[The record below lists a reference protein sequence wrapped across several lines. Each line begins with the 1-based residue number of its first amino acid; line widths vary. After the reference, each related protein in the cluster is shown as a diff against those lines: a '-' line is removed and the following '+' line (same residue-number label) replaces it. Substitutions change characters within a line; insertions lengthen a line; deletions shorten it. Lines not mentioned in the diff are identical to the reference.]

1 MSELITQDSVQE
13 FFAAA
18 LAALPYPVSQPPGD
32 AAADTYIT
40 FNEAAGIG
48 RTAGNTATRV
58 RHLVQLHAWP
68 RLADGAHR
76 AAVCAASAA
85 LTAAGVRVYS
95 WGPDLYEND
104 TGIRH
109 ISCTC
114 SWWQRPAAG

>member
-58 RHLVQLHAWP
+58 RHLVQLHAWT
-68 RLADGAHR
+68 RLENGEHR
-76 AAVCAASAA
+76 VAFFAAIEA
-85 LTAAGVRVYS
+85 LKAAGVRVYS